1 MDKAGNDL
9 GYVAVSFAH
18 KVMEMSSF
26 VKDLSFSRRT
36 RSVVFYCLSVAT
48 QKYHDESCRRNLVMV
63 QNGGKTQSARY
74 LHSMHLL
81 LRILHSRP

>member
-1 MDKAGNDL
+1 MDKEGNDL

-36 RSVVFYCLSVAT
+36 RSVVFYCLLVSIA
-48 QKYHDESCRRNLVMV
+48 KYHSESCLWNMVLV
-63 QNGGKTQSARY
+63 QNGWLYA
-74 LHSMHLL
+74 
-81 LRILHSRP
+81 IC